1 MKKGLILSGI
11 QPSGILTLGNYLGAL
26 RNWVDIQEEYECMYF
41 IADLHAITVPQDP
54 KELRENTKKALMQYL
69 ACGLDPSK
77 NVRKHQEDLL
87 QASVGMKCSVNLPR
101 KQRTDNRRHQKQP
114 TGFHLR
120 FLLWFERIFL
130 SC

>member
-54 KELRENTKKALMQYL
+54 KELRENTK
-69 ACGLDPSK
+69 
-77 NVRKHQEDLL
+77 
-87 QASVGMKCSVNLPR
+87 
-101 KQRTDNRRHQKQP
+101 
-114 TGFHLR
+114 
-120 FLLWFERIFL
+120 
-130 SC
+130 